1 MNWTYVQYAALIA
14 VAVLLF
20 WLPTRIEVHWAA
32 RDGTRC
38 ICRGQLRDD
47 TGMAQTPW
55 REYRVQ
61 VAPERRRRGLSAVV
75 VRRPAWWLVA
85 GGRACRRRPAPQG
98 RVLAPPATRDDAGR
112 ARWPCVCPRGSRAVA
127 VLDELAQRAEMD
139 R

>member
-47 TGMAQTPW
+47 TGMAQSPW

-61 VAPERRRRGLSAVV
+61 VAPNGDVVAYRRSLFGGRRGGSWRVVERADDVPHRKAEFLLRPQHEMTPARTLAV
-75 VRRPAWWLVA
+75 RLPA
-85 GGRACRRRPAPQG
+85 
-98 RVLAPPATRDDAGR
+98 
-112 ARWPCVCPRGSRAVA
+112 GSRAVA
-127 VLDELAQRAEMD
+127 VLDHLAQGAEMD

>member
-47 TGMAQTPW
+47 SGISQTPW
-55 REYRVQ
+55 REYRLQ
-61 VAPERRRRGLSAVV
+61 VAPGGDVVAYRRSLFGGRRGGSWRVIE
-75 VRRPAWWLVA
+75 
-85 GGRACRRRPAPQG
+85 RA
-98 RVLAPPATRDDAGR
+98 DDAPRRKAEFLLRAQYETTPGR
-112 ARWPCVCPRGSRAVA
+112 ILAVRLPAGSRAVA
-127 VLDELAQRAEMD
+127 VLDDLAQRAEMEP
-139 R
+139 